1 MKTPTSAAV
10 VLLVACVLV
19 AAGIAGGTAPASA
32 DGPRFH
38 IRFAAADAA
47 TVEAT
52 LERHGYDVL
61 GTDHESSTV
70 DLAVSLAEWRTL
82 AAAGYR
88 GIVVAAARPLRDIL
102 RSRRGRLV
110 RASGGSTAA
119 ASTDLVPANYRDLE
133 GIVGRMHEI
142 AAAHPAIAQVV
153 DLTAVHEMPP
163 TYEGRHLFALKIS
176 DNVAADE
183 DEPAVLIVGTHHA
196 REIVA
201 PVITLGAAARL
212 TSGYGTDA
220 RIRSAVNGHEIWIAP
235 VWNPDGYNYVF
246 TTDNMWRKNRRVV
259 AGGVGVDQNRNYP
272 QGWSAGCTG
281 STSVASETYRGPAAA
296 SEAET
301 QTMMAWSQRERFAKV
316 IDYHSSGREVLY
328 AYNCLGHPFAAW
340 MRQEA
345 TALSQSSG
353 YGGVTR
359 LPSAEGE
366 HQEWQFAQMGAYAF
380 LIETH
385 TQFQPA
391 YDSALAEASRV
402 WPGILTVLERPIS
415 ISGHVTAASSGLPLS
430 ARVELLNVT
439 LPNGESNA
447 SGGPRGGYHMFLPP
461 GTYDL
466 RFSSPGYVPAV
477 RRVAVTATSA
487 TTIDV
492 QLLPVLTEA
501 GR

>member
-1 MKTPTSAAV
+1 MT
-10 VLLVACVLV
+10 
-19 AAGIAGGTAPASA
+19 
-32 DGPRFH
+32 
-38 IRFAAADAA
+38 
-47 TVEAT
+47 
-52 LERHGYDVL
+52 
-61 GTDHESSTV
+61 
-70 DLAVSLAEWRTL
+70 
-82 AAAGYR
+82 
-88 GIVVAAARPLRDIL
+88 
-102 RSRRGRLV
+102 
-110 RASGGSTAA
+110 
-119 ASTDLVPANYRDLE
+119 
-133 GIVGRMHEI
+133 
-142 AAAHPAIAQVV
+142 
-153 DLTAVHEMPP
+153 
-163 TYEGRHLFALKIS
+163 
-176 DNVAADE
+176 
-183 DEPAVLIVGTHHA
+183 
-196 REIVA
+196 
-201 PVITLGAAARL
+201 
-212 TSGYGTDA
+212 
-220 RIRSAVNGHEIWIAP
+220 
-235 VWNPDGYNYVF
+235 
-246 TTDNMWRKNRRVV
+246 
-259 AGGVGVDQNRNYP
+259 
-272 QGWSAGCTG
+272 
-281 STSVASETYRGPAAA
+281 
-296 SEAET
+296 
-301 QTMMAWSQRERFAKV
+301 WSQRERFAKV

-345 TALSQSSG
+345 TALSHASG

-487 TTIDV
+487 TTLDV
-492 QLLPVLTEA
+492 QLSAVLTEA